1 MNLSTSINFKH
12 FGKMKKKSFKFCM
25 GLIFIVINSCYS
37 AREIPVDKKLKI
49 ALQSGT
55 NIGGITENTD
65 MNIIP
70 NIRVP
75 AESNVDAF
83 TGATQLGYN
92 IGVHI
97 DKKLKNNQVETGLDY
112 MYNYQTFN
120 YNDASNFYIGVRR
133 LNVSQIMLPLTYN
146 FVLFRNLESKADIQL
161 KVGLLGQFNSISTN
175 ETGISLP
182 AYSTN
187 NWSFGPIFGLS
198 ACPFKFNNGKKLGVY
213 YEVYRGSQIYEDYY
227 NLPDFEM
234 PGSSFMKFGLRY
246 QFK

>member
-1 MNLSTSINFKH
+1 MNLYSSINHKH
-12 FGKMKKKSFKFCM
+12 FCKIGKYAFKFCM
-25 GLIFIVINSCYS
+25 GLFFIVINSCYS
-37 AREIPVDKKLKI
+37 SRDIPVGKKLKF
-49 ALQSGT
+49 ALQAGT

-65 MNIIP
+65 MNVIP

-75 AESNVDAF
+75 AESAVDAF

-97 DKKLKNNQVETGLDY
+97 NKQLKNNQVETGLDY
-112 MYNYQTFN
+112 MHNYQTFY
-120 YNDASNFYIGVRR
+120 YNDAGNFYVGVRR
-133 LNVSQIMLPLTYN
+133 LNVSQIMLPLSYN
-146 FVLFRNLESKADIQL
+146 FVLFRNLVSKADIQL
-161 KVGLLGQFNSISTN
+161 KVGLLGQFNSISTS

-182 AYSTN
+182 AYSTDN
-187 NWSFGPIFGLS
+187 LSLGPAFGLS
-198 ACPFKFNNGKKLGVY
+198 ACPFKFNNGNRLGIY
-213 YEVYRGSQIYEDYY
+213 FDAYRGGQIYEDYY